1 MTTPSPVDALAGAN
15 DSLVQARRLALMGQ
29 IAAGA
34 SHDLNNLLGKII
46 GLAELTMDEVADRP
60 DACAELEALISVAE
74 QGARVVGRLEA
85 CSGRSIAEPRRF
97 DLAALVDAGCVA
109 AEAQRPDLAFVRE
122 IPGGPLW
129 VLADD
134 SLLRVALDAV
144 LDNASRWGASQTG
157 VQCRILSDIAGD
169 RQAEVVV
176 QDDGAGMAT
185 EVLARA
191 FEPFFTTRSSEAPA
205 GVGLSLARAALSECG
220 GRIEIDS
227 SPGAGTM
234 VRLSLPI
241 DVELYSNAADS
252 TPGRRSFGAPG

>member
-1 MTTPSPVDALAGAN
+1 MTTPPPGDTLAGAN
-15 DSLVQARRLALMGQ
+15 NSLVEAKRLALMGQ

-34 SHDLNNLLGKII
+34 SHELNNLLGKII
-46 GLAELTMDEVADRP
+46 GLAELTIDEVADRP
-60 DACAELEALISVAE
+60 EACAELETLISVAE

-85 CSGRSIAEPRRF
+85 CSGRNIAEPRRF
-97 DLAALVDAGCVA
+97 DLAALVEAACVA
-109 AEAQRPDLAFVRE
+109 AEARRPDLAIVRAN
-122 IPGGPLW
+122 PAGPVW

-144 LDNASRWGASQTG
+144 LDNASRWGASRAT
-157 VQCRILSDIAGD
+157 VSCRALPDIAGD

-176 QDDGAGMAT
+176 QDDGTGMAA

-191 FEPFFTTRSSEAPA
+191 FEPFFTTRSSEGAA
-205 GVGLSLARAALSECG
+205 GVGLSLAQAALSESG

-234 VRLSLPI
+234 VRLTLSKSL
-241 DVELYSNAADS
+241 
-252 TPGRRSFGAPG
+252 